1 LNYLIY
7 SILVI
12 TSINTFAALDRGQ
25 FNAGPQVQDARVYD
39 EIIKL
44 DDGRFK
50 IINPRLKTVDGVFP
64 IMAYTNK
71 ICQAFGYMGGSPS
84 EVELEITDKVN
95 ALYLYTTIRSKDY
108 TNIDPNSE
116 ISVSYNFKE
125 TMGSIERFHFHYA
138 KSVVCSNLKDL
149 DFIYE

>member
-1 LNYLIY
+1 MNYLIY
-7 SILVI
+7 SFIGVI
-12 TSINTFAALDRGQ
+12 SFNTLAAFDRGQ
-25 FNAGPQVQDARVYD
+25 FKAGTQVQNARVSD
-39 EIIKL
+39 GIIKL

-50 IINPRLKTVDGVFP
+50 IINPRLKTMDGVFP
-64 IMAYTNK
+64 ILGHTNK

-84 EVELEITDKVN
+84 EVELEITDKVD

-108 TNIDPNSE
+108 SNINPNTD
-116 ISVSYNFKE
+116 ISVSYNLKE
-125 TMGSIERFHFHYA
+125 TMGSVERYHFHYA